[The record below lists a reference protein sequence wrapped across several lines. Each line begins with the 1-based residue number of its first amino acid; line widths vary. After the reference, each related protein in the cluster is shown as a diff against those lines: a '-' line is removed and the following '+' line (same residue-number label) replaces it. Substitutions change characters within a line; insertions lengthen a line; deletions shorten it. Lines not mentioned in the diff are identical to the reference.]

1 MKACLI
7 GKTLKHSFSKEI
19 HIALGVDYDLVEL
32 AEGEVETFVKGQ
44 SYSFYNVT
52 IPYKETVIPFLDEI
66 DESAKAVGAVNTV
79 KTVNGKTVGYNTDVA
94 GMEYA
99 LNQGGAHV
107 SGANCVILGTGGTAK
122 TARATL
128 TMMGAKKIT
137 TVSRTGQFNYEN
149 YHLLT
154 DTEVLINTTPVG
166 MFPNVEARPVDL
178 VKFPNLKFVF
188 DAVYNPLKTELYLQA
203 ESLGI
208 PARCGLSMLVYQ
220 AVRAE
225 EIWQGKSYP
234 VKRAQEIVDSVFAK
248 KENVTLIGM
257 PAAGKTTVGQ
267 KLANL
272 LSKPFVDLD
281 LEIERQEKMTISEIF
296 ATKGETY
303 FRDIETSLIKE
314 FGNRNGIVLSTGGGA
329 PVREENRNALRRN
342 SFVVWIDRKIEKLT
356 TNGRPVSQREGVER
370 LYEQRSPIYQSVAD
384 VKVDNNGN
392 LEETLKEILELYEE
406 NLGN

>member
-19 HIALGVDYDLVEL
+19 HTSLGVDYDLVEL
-32 AEGEVETFVKGQ
+32 EERQVESFVKGQ

-66 DESAKAVGAVNTV
+66 DGSAKAVGAVNTV

-99 LNQGGAHV
+99 LNHGGAKI

-128 TMMGAKKIT
+128 TMLGANKIT
-137 TVSRTGQFNYEN
+137 TVSRMGEFNYEN

-166 MFPNVEARPVDL
+166 MFPNVAARPVDL
-178 VKFPNLKFVF
+178 TVFPNLQFVF

-203 ESLGI
+203 EALGI

-225 EIWQGKSYP
+225 EIWQGITYP
-234 VKRAQEIVDSVFAK
+234 PARTQEIVSGVFAQK
-248 KENVTLIGM
+248 KNITLIGM
-257 PAAGKTTVGQ
+257 PGSGKTTVGK

-272 LSKPFVDLD
+272 LNKPFVDLD
-281 LEIERQEKMTISEIF
+281 LEIERQEKMAIPEIF

-303 FRDIETSLIKE
+303 FRDVETALIKQL
-314 FGNRNGIVLSTGGGA
+314 GNRNGIVLSTGGGA

-342 SFVVWIDRKIEKLT
+342 SFVVWIDRKTENLT
-356 TNGRPVSQREGVER
+356 VKGRPVSQREGVQN
-370 LYEQRSPIYQSVAD
+370 LYEKRAPIYKSVAD
-384 VKVDNNGN
+384 AKADNNSSV
-392 LEETLKEILELYEE
+392 EETVKEVIRLYEE

>member
-19 HIALGVDYDLVEL
+19 HTSLGVDYDLVEL
-32 AEGEVETFVKGQ
+32 ADGEVQSFVKGQ
-44 SYSFYNVT
+44 TYSFYNVT

-79 KTVNGKTVGYNTDVA
+79 KTVNGETVGYNTDVA

-99 LNQGGAHV
+99 LRQGGANV

-128 TMMGAKKIT
+128 SMMGANKIT
-137 TVSRTGQFNYEN
+137 TVSRTGEFNYQN
-149 YHLLT
+149 YHLLADT
-154 DTEVLINTTPVG
+154 DILINTTPVG
-166 MFPNVEARPVDL
+166 MFPSVEDRPVDL
-178 VKFPNLKFVF
+178 AKFPNLKFVF

-203 ESLGI
+203 EALGI

-225 EIWQGKSYP
+225 EIWQGITYP
-234 VKRAQEIVDSVFAK
+234 AKRVGEIIDSVFAQK
-248 KENVTLIGM
+248 KNITLIGM
-257 PAAGKTTVGQ
+257 PAAGKTTVGK
-267 KLANL
+267 KLASL
-272 LSKPFVDLD
+272 LNKPFVDLD
-281 LEIERQEKMTISEIF
+281 LEIERQENMPIPEIF

-303 FRDIETSLIKE
+303 FRDIETALIKQVS
-314 FGNRNGIVLSTGGGA
+314 NRNGIVLSTGGGA

-342 SFVVWIDRKIEKLT
+342 SFVVWIDRKTENLT
-356 TNGRPVSQREGVER
+356 TKGRPVSQREGVQS
-370 LYEQRSPIYQSVAD
+370 LYEKRAPIYQAVAD
-384 VKVDNNGN
+384 AKVDNNAGV
-392 LEETLKEILELYEE
+392 EETVREIIRLYEE

>member
-19 HIALGVDYDLVEL
+19 HTSLGVDYDLVEL
-32 AEGEVETFVKGQ
+32 AEGEVESFVKGH

-94 GMEYA
+94 GMKYA
-99 LNQGGAHV
+99 LNQGGANV

-128 TMMGAKKIT
+128 SMMGAKKIT
-137 TVSRTGQFNYEN
+137 TASRTGEFNYQN

-154 DTEVLINTTPVG
+154 DTEILVNTTPVG
-166 MFPNVEARPVDL
+166 MFPNVDERPVDL

-203 ESLGI
+203 EALGI

-234 VKRAQEIVDSVFAK
+234 VNRVQEIIDSVFAQK
-248 KENVTLIGM
+248 KNIAIIGM
-257 PAAGKTTVGQ
+257 PAAGKSTVGK
-267 KLANL
+267 KLAAL
-272 LSKPFVDLD
+272 LNKPFVDLD
-281 LEIERQEKMTISEIF
+281 LEIERQEKMTIPEIF
-296 ATKGETY
+296 ATKGEAY

-329 PVREENRNALRRN
+329 PLREENRNALRRN
-342 SFVVWIDRKIEKLT
+342 SFVVWLDREIEKLT
-356 TNGRPVSQREGVER
+356 TKGRPVSQREGVAS
-370 LYEQRSPIYQSVAD
+370 LYEKRAPIYQAVAD
-384 VKVDNNGN
+384 AKVDNNGG
-392 LEETLKEILELYEE
+392 LEETLKEIVDLYEK

>member
-19 HIALGVDYDLVEL
+19 HTSLGVDYDLVEL
-32 AEGEVETFVKGQ
+32 AEDEVESFVKGQ
-44 SYSFYNVT
+44 TYSFYNVT

-66 DESAKAVGAVNTV
+66 DASAKAVGAVNTV
-79 KTVNGKTVGYNTDVA
+79 KTENGKTVGYNTDVV

-99 LNQGGAHV
+99 LNQGGAKI

-137 TVSRTGQFNYEN
+137 TVSRTGEFNYEN

-178 VKFPNLKFVF
+178 TKFPNLKFVF
-188 DAVYNPLKTELYLQA
+188 DAVYNPLKTELCLQA
-203 ESLGI
+203 EALKI
-208 PARCGLSMLVYQ
+208 PARCGLAMLVYQ

-225 EIWQGKSYP
+225 EIWQGKAFP
-234 VKRAQEIVDSVFAK
+234 IKRTQEIIANVFAQK
-248 KENVTLIGM
+248 KNITLIGM
-257 PAAGKTTVGQ
+257 PASGKSTVG
-267 KLANL
+267 KRLADL
-272 LSKPFVDLD
+272 LNKPFVDLD
-281 LEIERQEKMTISEIF
+281 LEIERKEGVSIPEIF
-296 ATKGETY
+296 AEKGETC
-303 FRDIETSLIKE
+303 FRNVEAQLITE
-314 FGNRNGIVLSTGGGA
+314 FGSRNGIVLSTGGGA
-329 PVREENRNALRRN
+329 PVREENRSTLRRN
-342 SFVVWIDRKIEKLT
+342 SFVVWLDRSIERLT
-356 TNGRPVSQREGVER
+356 TKGRPVSQREGVQS
-370 LYEQRSPIYQSVAD
+370 LYEKRAPIYQAVAD
-384 VKVDNNGN
+384 AKVDNNGSV
-392 LEETLKEILELYEE
+392 EETAKEIIRLYEE